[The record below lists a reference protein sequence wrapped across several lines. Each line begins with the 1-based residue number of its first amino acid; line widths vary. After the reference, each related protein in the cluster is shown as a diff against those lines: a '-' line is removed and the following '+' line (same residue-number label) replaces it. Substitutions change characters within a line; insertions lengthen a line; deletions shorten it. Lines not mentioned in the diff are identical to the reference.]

1 MSQKFNKRSMA
12 RTIIEETK
20 REGQRCTT
28 QRNKKKREKSSP
40 TCGRKVFYA

>member
-20 REGQRCTT
+20 REGQKMYNP
-28 QRNKKKREKSSP
+28 RNKKKGERFSP
-40 TCGRKVFYA
+40 SCGRKVFYA